1 MNAPCKGCTFREVG
15 CHVRCPM
22 YRMYQRKK
30 KEEKRYLQGNVEV
43 SEYVRN
49 NVQRIRRRIGKST
62 YACTVND

>member
-15 CHVRCPM
+15 CHVICPM

-30 KEEKRYLQGNVEV
+30 SEEKLYLQGNTEV
-43 SEYVRN
+43 SEYVKN
-49 NVQRIRRRIGKST
+49 NIQRIKRRVRKST